1 MDPQKSRDSK
11 YFFFAVSKVK
21 KKFRFR
27 KRNEISFK
35 NKLKKYFPTNL
46 PTYQSLLNLGHGV
59 ETFKILFLA

>member
-11 YFFFAVSKVK
+11 YYFFAVSKVK

-27 KRNEISFK
+27 KRNEISSK
-35 NKLKKYFPTNL
+35 NLSTKRTI
-46 PTYQSLLNLGHGV
+46 LNLGHGV